1 MPTVRLMRELRLR
14 RGAPRGRVPQAPPE
28 LLPARLRSQSAPV
41 KPIKRGALRLKK
53 AAEQKF
59 SNLELLSRLQ
69 NATPASVGVGRTGFR
84 YRTRTLLY
92 FLTRFAVA
100 KAAVESQIPEGWG
113 GQQGWLELKSQIDS
127 PEQFLLRP
135 DLGRQLNEP
144 SMKLVRE
151 RCKRDITVQIVIGD
165 GLSANAV
172 MLNAPTMVASLMRS
186 LDAANISYG
195 TPVFVRYC
203 RSKQIDVI
211 GQEVGAQVG
220 IILVG
225 ERPGLGTGDGMS
237 AYFVW
242 QPADQRTDAE
252 KQAISNI
259 HQRGLPPEEAGAQ
272 AALVIQAILQQ
283 QTSGVKLDL
292 GRFSQA

>member
-1 MPTVRLMRELRLR
+1 MPTSRLMRELRLR
-14 RGAPRGRVPQAPPE
+14 RGAPRGRVPQCPPE
-28 LLPARLRSQSAPV
+28 LLPPRLRHDAPPRRPV
-41 KPIKRGALRLKK
+41 LRGALRLKR

-59 SNLELLSRLQ
+59 ANPELLARLQ

-84 YRTRTLLY
+84 YRTKTLLK

-100 KAAVESQIPEGWG
+100 KAAVESQVPEGWG
-113 GQQGWLELKSQIDS
+113 EAQGWLALKSQIES

-135 DLGRQLNEP
+135 DLGRQLNDA
-144 SMKLVRE
+144 SMDLVRE
-151 RCKRDITVQIVIGD
+151 RCKRDNTVQIVVGD

-172 MLNAPTMVASLMRS
+172 MLNAPTMVASLTRA
-186 LDAANISYG
+186 LDNAGISYG
-195 TPVFVRYC
+195 TTVFVRYC

-211 GQEVGAQVG
+211 GQEVGARVG

-242 QPADQRTDAE
+242 QPADERIDAE

-259 HQRGLPPEEAGAQ
+259 HQRGLPPEEAGVQ
-272 AALVIQAILQQ
+272 AVRVIQAILDQ
-283 QTSGVKLDL
+283 QTSGVKLNL
-292 GRFSQA
+292 EHIS